1 MWQSIVDTIKDLN
14 VQWSKLS
21 MSKRVGALTL
31 ALIIAV
37 CLLTFGAWVGEKSYA
52 PLYTDLQPENSI
64 ALVKFLQQERI
75 PYLVGDEGKT
85 VSIPPEFVQ
94 QTLMKLAIQGMPA
107 GNKPGLEIFDKESFG
122 TSSYVQRINYVR
134 ALQGELTRTISTLR
148 AVRKS
153 TVHISMPPKTS
164 FLETVEEPKASVV
177 IELHPGADVTKEE
190 VKGIQNLVAYSVE
203 GLRPNRVTIV
213 DSTGRSLSGTPGNE
227 LSALSST
234 LAERQHSVEKSMEDR
249 IESMLSKIYGQ
260 GNVIARVNAEL
271 DFDPEKEQATLFDP
285 EQTALKVQN
294 KQENNMESKRP
305 ETAPTAAGAQAALPA
320 AAPAQPAA
328 ETGTSQSVV
337 KNSDRSEFEVSKKTL
352 QKEKALGAVKRLS
365 VAVLLKSEMVKDAK
379 GVESPKPIDDEKKTQ
394 ILKLVQGS
402 IGYVDGRDFI
412 SVESSAFATEDLQK
426 ADELLV
432 KKERTE
438 LIYSLVRYG
447 TIAAFIFLF
456 FGFVVRPFIR
466 WVTGLSSTK
475 IEKIL
480 PKTVEELEQI
490 QDVTTN
496 ALPGLASLPLLE
508 ETVDLEKAENELLKE
523 KLISLVDLAPG
534 KAAQI
539 ITEWIVQHDTQNQQ
553 KKNKRK

>member
-177 IELHPGADVTKEE
+177 IELHPGAEGDF
-190 VKGIQNLVAYSVE
+190 GVE
-203 GLRPNRVTIV
+203 FEAGLRHGSRSSQRAKPPAANR
-213 DSTGRSLSGTPGNE
+213 GRRCACAEALRYRSLADAGHAVAA
-227 LSALSST
+227 SA
-234 LAERQHSVEKSMEDR
+234 
-249 IESMLSKIYGQ
+249 
-260 GNVIARVNAEL
+260 
-271 DFDPEKEQATLFDP
+271 
-285 EQTALKVQN
+285 
-294 KQENNMESKRP
+294 
-305 ETAPTAAGAQAALPA
+305 AALPHRA
-320 AAPAQPAA
+320 
-328 ETGTSQSVV
+328 G
-337 KNSDRSEFEVSKKTL
+337 
-352 QKEKALGAVKRLS
+352 
-365 VAVLLKSEMVKDAK
+365 VA
-379 GVESPKPIDDEKKTQ
+379 
-394 ILKLVQGS
+394 
-402 IGYVDGRDFI
+402 DGRGGDG
-412 SVESSAFATEDLQK
+412 ATGVGARFGLDDGLRGFGGDED
-426 ADELLV
+426 ALL
-432 KKERTE
+432 RDGFGHGAGGDRGAA
-438 LIYSLVRYG
+438 LLPAVR
-447 TIAAFIFLF
+447 
-456 FGFVVRPFIR
+456 R
-466 WVTGLSSTK
+466 GL
-475 IEKIL
+475 E
-480 PKTVEELEQI
+480 
-490 QDVTTN
+490 
-496 ALPGLASLPLLE
+496 
-508 ETVDLEKAENELLKE
+508 
-523 KLISLVDLAPG
+523 
-534 KAAQI
+534 
-539 ITEWIVQHDTQNQQ
+539 H
-553 KKNKRK
+553 

>member
-1 MWQSIVDTIKDLN
+1 MWQSIVETIKDIN
-14 VQWSKLS
+14 VQWTKLS
-21 MSKRVGALTL
+21 LSKKAGAFTVF
-31 ALIIAV
+31 IVIAG
-37 CLLTFGAWVGEKSYA
+37 CLLTFGAWVGEKSYT
-52 PLYTDLQPENSI
+52 PLYNDLQPENSI
-64 ALVKFLQQERI
+64 ALVKFLQAERI
-75 PYLVGDEGKT
+75 PYLVSQEGKT

-134 ALQGELTRTISTLR
+134 ALQGELTRTINTLK

-164 FLETVEEPKASVV
+164 FLETAEEPKASVV
-177 IELHPGADVTKEE
+177 IELHPSADITKDE

-203 GLRPNRVTIV
+203 GLRPNRVTVV
-213 DSTGRSLSGTPGNE
+213 DSGGRSLSTVGSE
-227 LSALSST
+227 LSQLSST
-234 LAERQHSVEKSMEDR
+234 LAERQKSVEKAMEER
-249 IESMLSKIYGQ
+249 IETMLSKIYGQ

-271 DFDPEKEQATLFDP
+271 DFDPVKEQETLFDP
-285 EQTALKVQN
+285 EQAALKVQN

-305 ETAPTAAGAQAALPA
+305 ENGPAPAGIQAALPA
-320 AAPAQPAA
+320 AGAAPANSP
-328 ETGTSQSVV
+328 TGTSQSVV
-337 KNSDRSEFEVSKKTL
+337 KTSDRSEYEVSKKIL
-352 QKEKALGAVKRLS
+352 QKEKALGGVKRLT
-365 VAVLLKSEMVKDAK
+365 VAVLLKSDMMKNDKGEMV
-379 GVESPKPIDDEKKTQ
+379 PKAIEEDKRSQ

-402 IGYVDGRDFI
+402 VGYVDGRDFI
-412 SVESSAFATEDLQK
+412 TIESSAFATEDLEK
-426 ADELLV
+426 ADEILSQQ
-432 KKERTE
+432 ERRE
-438 LIYSLVRYG
+438 LIYSLIRYG

-466 WVTGLSSTK
+466 WVTGLSTTK

-508 ETVDLEKAENELLKE
+508 EKVDLDKAENELLKE
-523 KLISLVDLAPG
+523 KLISLVDMAPG

-539 ITEWIVQHDTQNQQ
+539 LTEWIVQADMQQQQ
-553 KKNKRK
+553 KKSKRR